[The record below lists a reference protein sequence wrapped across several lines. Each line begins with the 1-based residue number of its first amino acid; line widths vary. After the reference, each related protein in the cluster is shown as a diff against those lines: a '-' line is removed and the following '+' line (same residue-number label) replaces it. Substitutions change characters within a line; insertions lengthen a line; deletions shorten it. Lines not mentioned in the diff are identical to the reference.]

1 MSKIGKRPIHIPQGA
16 TVTLDGTTLT
26 VKGPKGTLTRTLSG
40 LIDVAVEGAL
50 IQLTPRM
57 DVSADAKTKTIT
69 WGLERATLNNM
80 LMGVTTGFTKV
91 LEFNGVGYKAVP
103 QGKNLELSLGFSHTI
118 PFPAPEGIQFS
129 VEKNVLTITGT
140 DKEVVGQVAAEIRA
154 LKKPEPYKGSGI
166 RYQGEVIKQ
175 KAGKKAIASS

>member
-16 TVTLDGTTLT
+16 SVTLDGTLLT
-26 VKGPKGTLTRTLSG
+26 VKGPKGTLTRALSG
-40 LIDVAVEGAL
+40 IIDVAVDGAL
-50 IQLTPRM
+50 IQLTPRI
-57 DVSADAKTKTIT
+57 DAPVDAKTRTIT
-69 WGLERATLNNM
+69 WGLERATIQNM
-80 LMGVTTGFTKV
+80 LTGVTAGFTKA
-91 LEFNGVGYKAVP
+91 LEFNGVGYKAVL

-140 DKEVVGQVAAEIRA
+140 DKETVGQVAAEIRS